1 MIDRPED
8 PEDKAQW
15 REPAN
20 REPPEFDPYVEVM
33 RGTETLS
40 PLFVTLEFYGF
51 SREEAKEIIEEVIKN
66 EF

>member
-1 MIDRPED
+1 MIDRRED

-20 REPPEFDPYVEVM
+20 REPPEFDAHVYVASVLCNVFGELDM
-33 RGTETLS
+33 H
-40 PLFVTLEFYGF
+40 GF
-51 SREEAKEIIEEVIKN
+51 NCEESKAIIEEVIEN

>member
-1 MIDRPED
+1 MS
-8 PEDKAQW
+8 
-15 REPAN
+15 
-20 REPPEFDPYVEVM
+20 FDPYVEVM

-51 SREEAKEIIEEVIKN
+51 SREEAKEIIKKVIEN